1 MRGLPCK
8 NINLPKREKLSKP
21 THCNLCKVELTP
33 EEFKEF
39 KKQYFKA
46 LYKQQEFFMF
56 NNKQIF
62 TDFGKYVVK
71 KLTPKYK

>member
-33 EEFKEF
+33 ENWKHYMGRVDTRCRKCVNESI
-39 KKQYFKA
+39 KKYNDKR
-46 LYKQQEFFMF
+46 KKVMQQDKWF
-56 NNKQIF
+56 
-62 TDFGKYVVK
+62 
-71 KLTPKYK
+71 